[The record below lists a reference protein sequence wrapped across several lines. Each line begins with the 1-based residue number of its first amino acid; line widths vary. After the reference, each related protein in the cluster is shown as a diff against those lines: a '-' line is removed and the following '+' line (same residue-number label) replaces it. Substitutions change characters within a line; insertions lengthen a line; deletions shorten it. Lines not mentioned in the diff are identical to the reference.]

1 MSSPYDPPPPGSPPP
16 YGQPPHGQP
25 PYGQPPYGQPPYG
38 QPPQYGQPPY
48 GQPPYGYGPP
58 ATGYNGFAIASLIC
72 AFFCSPLGIVFGF
85 IARGQIQRTGEQ
97 GDGLALA
104 GIIISIV
111 TLVGGLIWFFVV
123 MAMANDIANNPMGP
137 LGLIG

>member
-1 MSSPYDPPPPGSPPP
+1 MSSPYDPPPPGS
-16 YGQPPHGQP
+16 QP
-25 PYGQPPYGQPPYG
+25 PPYGQPPYG

-48 GQPPYGYGPP
+48 GQPPHGYGPP
-58 ATGYNGFAIASLIC
+58 TTGYNGFAIAALIC
-72 AFFCSPLGIVFGF
+72 AFFCSPLGIIFGF
-85 IARGQIQRTGEQ
+85 IARGQIRRTGEQ

-123 MAMANDIANNPMGP
+123 VAMANDIANNPMGP